1 MEAAALA
8 LGAGALAAV
17 NPCGFAL
24 LPAYL
29 SFLIVGD
36 QPTSRAAAL
45 GRALLM
51 TAAMTVGFVAV
62 FGAFGL
68 LVAPVAPHLQQH
80 LPWVTIVVGLVLLG
94 LGGWLLAGREIPAF
108 LPKPKGRAPTR
119 SFGSMAVFGA
129 SYALASLSCT
139 VAPFVFLVANAF
151 YAGSTLRGLGL
162 FVAYAAGMG
171 LVVGSVALA
180 VALARMSLLG
190 QIRRALPYV
199 MRIGGLLLVIAGGY
213 VTYYGWYEIQV
224 LRGGAADDPVINVGN
239 AVQTWA
245 SNLLDRIGVGP
256 LAIGF
261 VVLLAAAALAVLL
274 HSRSPSRV
282 RD

>member
-1 MEAAALA
+1 MNESLALA

-24 LPAYL
+24 LPAYF
-29 SFLIVGD
+29 SFLIIGD

-51 TAAMTVGFVAV
+51 TAAMTSGFVAV

-68 LVAPVAPHLQQH
+68 IVAPVAPQVEEH
-80 LPWVTIVVGLVLLG
+80 LPWVTMVIGLVLVALG
-94 LGGWLLAGREIPAF
+94 AWLLAGRDIPAF

-119 SFGSMAVFGA
+119 SFGSMALFGG

-139 VAPFVFLVANAF
+139 IAPFVFLVAAAF
-151 YAGSTLRGLGL
+151 RSGSVVNGVGL
-162 FVAYAAGMG
+162 FLAYAVGMG

-190 QIRRALPYV
+190 RIRQALPYV
-199 MRIGGLLLVIAGGY
+199 MRVGGLL
-213 VTYYGWYEIQV
+213 
-224 LRGGAADDPVINVGN
+224 
-239 AVQTWA
+239 
-245 SNLLDRIGVGP
+245 
-256 LAIGF
+256 
-261 VVLLAAAALAVLL
+261 
-274 HSRSPSRV
+274 
-282 RD
+282 